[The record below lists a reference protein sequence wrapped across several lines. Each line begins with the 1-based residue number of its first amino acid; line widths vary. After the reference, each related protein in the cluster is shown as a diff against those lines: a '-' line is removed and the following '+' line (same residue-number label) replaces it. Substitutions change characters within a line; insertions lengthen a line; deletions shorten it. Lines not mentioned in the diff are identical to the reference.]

1 VKPDRRSTASTPA
14 QSHRGTPWAI
24 GVPASSPGART
35 SLQQSLLRRFPRL
48 RLCSDVVVR
57 PSRCTTRY
65 NDGGQRDR
73 CTVHCGLRESS
84 SAPQPHPWWP
94 PLASLC
100 CFVSPPCFPLPPHP
114 VADGLQH
121 CLVTRAR
128 CSLHVLLRRPVSAPS
143 SSFYGRR
150 FAESGQVPLSWWGCG
165 RTETVSDMDMPFGY
179 PRISIPGLAHYGG
192 GQVQGLE
199 D

>member
-1 VKPDRRSTASTPA
+1 VPGVLRTYFILVILVDSSTAVQHHITIRRCSAVQRARVTSPGQDSRVKPDRRSTASTPA

-35 SLQQSLLRRFPRL
+35 SLQQSLLRRFPRP
-48 RLCSDVVVR
+48 RLCSDVIMR
-57 PSRCTTRY
+57 PSRCTMRY

-84 SAPQPHPWWP
+84 SAPQPHPLWP

-100 CFVSPPCFPLPPHP
+100 CFVSPPCFPPPPHP

-128 CSLHVLLRRPVSAPS
+128 CSLHVH
-143 SSFYGRR
+143 
-150 FAESGQVPLSWWGCG
+150 W
-165 RTETVSDMDMPFGY
+165 
-179 PRISIPGLAHYGG
+179 
-192 GQVQGLE
+192 
-199 D
+199 